1 MTVKYVKQNLLNDL
15 MKYSAQIIEEE
26 SNLQPTT
33 QIYFVLHTIP
43 VINDHLT
50 YQDEELALNLINI
63 IDTLKNLDED
73 AGPKSTLIS
82 DAAFSVDESI
92 SFNITSNLGSK
103 KKKALQR

>member
-1 MTVKYVKQNLLNDL
+1 MKYVKQNLLNDL
-15 MKYSAQIIEEE
+15 MKHSVQISEED

-33 QIYFVLHTIP
+33 QIFFVENTIP

-73 AGPKSTLIS
+73 SGPKSIFIS
-82 DAAFSVDESI
+82 DAAFSVDENI
-92 SFNITSNLGSK
+92 SFYITSNLSSK
-103 KKKALQR
+103 KKKAFQR